1 MTVRVGLVGAG
12 SMAQYHIAGCRNA
25 GAAITAVTDRN
36 EESGRPLAQKLNAR
50 FFPDLTAMLASGLV
64 DAVIILTPNRFHA
77 PMTLEALAAGV
88 HVFCEKPP
96 AITAEETVTM
106 RDAARSADRTLMFNL
121 NNRARAD
128 VRAIA
133 DFLKAGKAGR
143 VNSAQA
149 VWIRR
154 TGIPGFGGWFTTR
167 ELAGGGPLID
177 LLHMLDLALCFL
189 GEPEPDCVLAQ
200 TFDDFIS
207 NPDFRGPWG
216 AARMDGITDVENAC
230 HGFVRFKT
238 GQVLTLRC
246 SWAEMIRAEEISV
259 SFQGTRAGGML
270 HRTFEV
276 DGDETTTRDLCE
288 LYWQDGARPVNR
300 EIEFA
305 REESMG
311 RIESAENF
319 IRVLKGEA
327 EPLNTPDDAVKLMK
341 IIDAAYR
348 SAATGAPVFVETV

>member
-1 MTVRVGLVGAG
+1 MAVKIGLIGAG
-12 SMAQYHIAGCRNA
+12 SMAKYHVAGCRKA
-25 GAAITAVTDRN
+25 GAEIAAVTDRN
-36 EESGRPLAQKLNAR
+36 EKSGQTLARELDAR
-50 FFPDLTAMLASGLV
+50 FFPDLPSLLNAGVV

-77 PMTLEALAAGV
+77 PMTLESLAAGV

-96 AITAEETVTM
+96 AITAAEAVAM
-106 RDAARSADRTLMFNL
+106 RNAARETGRTLMFNL

-128 VRAIA
+128 VRTIA
-133 DFLKAGKAGR
+133 EFLKAGKAGR

-154 TGIPGFGGWFTTR
+154 IGIPGFGGWFTTR

-207 NPDFRGPWG
+207 NPDFKGPWG
-216 AARMDGITDVENAC
+216 VARPGGVTDVENAC

-238 GQVLTLRC
+238 GQVLSLRC

-270 HRTFEV
+270 RRTFEV
-276 DGDETTTRDLCE
+276 DGDESSTHDLCE
-288 LYWQDGARPVNR
+288 LYWQEGARPVNR
-300 EIEFA
+300 EIEF
-305 REESMG
+305 EKDESMG

-327 EPLNTPDDAVKLMK
+327 EPLNTPDDAVRLMK

-348 SAATGAPVFVETV
+348 SAATGAPVHVESM